1 MCSVPKANALNLF
14 TRCPGLYCGRD
25 LLPDG
30 NWSDCSACPR
40 GFRANASSI
49 CVPCDDE
56 PMLYDWLYLGFMA
69 LLALVLHWFCI
80 DMVAM
85 RRNIPKEVIALHL
98 SALFEVV
105 AASLITL
112 QLTDPIGTFEI
123 RSCRATKL
131 SDWYTLLHNPS
142 PNYEETLHCTQ
153 EAVYPLYTMVFVFY
167 ALGTAIML
175 LIRPMIAKT
184 CLPMQGK
191 FSIYAALY
199 FYPILALLHAVGSG
213 LIYYSFPYITI
224 TLSVLSNA
232 AHFSFKLNQSM
243 KALLLSCVSDMK
255 NAIVILGHWLFYGYG
270 LMAAATFRG
279 LGIHPAMLT
288 LVPLPALFYILTAKF
303 TDPQKLHIQ

>member
-1 MCSVPKANALNLF
+1 MCSVSKASALSLF
-14 TRCPGLYCGRD
+14 TRCPGLYCGRE
-25 LLPDG
+25 LFPDG
-30 NWSDCSACPR
+30 NWSDCGACPR

-56 PMLYDWLYLGFMA
+56 PQFYDWLYLGFMV

-80 DMVAM
+80 DMVSM

-98 SALFEVV
+98 SALIEVV

-112 QLTDPIGTFEI
+112 QLTDPIGTFTI

-167 ALGTAIML
+167 TLGTAIML
-175 LIRPMIAKT
+175 LIRPLIAKKF
-184 CLPMQGK
+184 LPKQGK

-199 FYPILALLHAVGSG
+199 FYPILALLHAIGSG

-232 AHFSFKLNQSM
+232 AHFAFKLNQTM
-243 KALLLSCVSDMK
+243 KSLLLSSVSDMK
-255 NAIVILGHWLFYGYG
+255 NIIVILGHWLLHGYG
-270 LMAAATFRG
+270 VVAVATLRG
-279 LGIHPAMLT
+279 LSFHPAMLT
-288 LVPLPALFYILTAKF
+288 LVPLPALFYILTARF
-303 TDPQKLHIQ
+303 TDPDKLHIE